1 MAVTLSGTW
10 RVPGRMVG
18 KERVHRLFCLPSS
31 PAAGIPP
38 SSLSGASR
46 LAFPIDLGS
55 PLQGGEKAETPASP
69 RNSTDYPLKEGKFL
83 TVRDKLHGAK
93 CHAGRCPV
101 DGIRQLFMEHP
112 FAIREV
118 KRIVSQLLFFRIRE
132 RQASEI
138 ALHHSPDVPRDGTHE
153 FQKLQI

>member
-1 MAVTLSGTW
+1 
-10 RVPGRMVG
+10 MVG

-69 RNSTDYPLKEGKFL
+69 RNSTDYRLKEGKSL
-83 TVRDKLHGAK
+83 TVRALMEGDESY
-93 CHAGRCPV
+93 AGSRS
-101 DGIRQLFMEHP
+101 F
-112 FAIREV
+112 
-118 KRIVSQLLFFRIRE
+118 E
-132 RQASEI
+132 RLRRVVQDI
-138 ALHHSPDVPRDGTHE
+138 FGYKHVIP
-153 FQKLQI
+153 